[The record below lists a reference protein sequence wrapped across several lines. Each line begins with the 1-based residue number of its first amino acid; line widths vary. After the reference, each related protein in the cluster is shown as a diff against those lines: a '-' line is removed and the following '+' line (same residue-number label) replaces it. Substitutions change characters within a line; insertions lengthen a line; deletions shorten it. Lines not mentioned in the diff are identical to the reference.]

1 MRFHLFFL
9 FFISHTVSYSQEK
22 LEDKIYYGQHYF
34 PYKNAIKGKLGEA
47 QIHIIKFKQDYAELY
62 TFQRFVT
69 PDNENSKLT
78 PIGKI
83 KSKQKN
89 YTLNNNDLKLEI
101 PIYQILT
108 LKNDTLQAYVNNDYK
123 TKNQADTY
131 VEITQEELD
140 SILSSESF
148 NKK

>member
-62 TFQRFVT
+62 SFQRFIT
-69 PDNENSKLT
+69 PENENSKLN

-83 KSKQKN
+83 KTKQKN
-89 YTLNNNDLKLEI
+89 YTLINDDLKLEI
-101 PIYQILT
+101 PNYQILT
-108 LKNDTLQAYVNNDYK
+108 LKNDTLQAYINLDYK
-123 TKNQADTY
+123 TKNQSDTF

-140 SILSSESF
+140 RILNIESF
-148 NKK
+148 NKE